1 MAHAEMSSPEYHEDA
16 KALAKLEQAWAR
28 AAELQWP
35 SSLSGLSSSLQ
46 HTVHLLQLPL
56 RPLIGRTPTAAP

>member
-16 KALAKLEQAWAR
+16 EALAKLEQAWAH
-28 AAELQWP
+28 AAELATAQ
-35 SSLSGLSSSLQ
+35 
-46 HTVHLLQLPL
+46 LLL